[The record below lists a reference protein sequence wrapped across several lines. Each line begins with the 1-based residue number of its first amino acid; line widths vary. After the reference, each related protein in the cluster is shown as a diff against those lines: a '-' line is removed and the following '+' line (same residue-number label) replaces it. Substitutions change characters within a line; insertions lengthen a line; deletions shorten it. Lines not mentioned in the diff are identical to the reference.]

1 MKKYILLIIIAIGSL
16 TASAQA
22 YTAEQ
27 RKQISDSLRVE
38 LSKVTSAA
46 DSVRLL
52 YDILDLAR
60 YDTRLGVAEEL
71 YATSKRG
78 GSIATE
84 LDIMRRL
91 GALYGAHG
99 VEVEKITKLINEVAG
114 MPISEDQRM
123 TLAFLRI
130 QLNVINLWNNSPAE
144 RQKKVREMILD
155 RRVTESRDPY
165 DEVEYLFTICRY
177 LQDDMTGNMV
187 INYFKSLND
196 RLHDLPGDNLPLL
209 SQYYVQASLIFSEAG
224 QHQEAIEA
232 CRNLLKTIDQI
243 EEKSKAENHRYRNYD
258 INRFVAY
265 RRLLSNYI
273 ALTDEEIDE
282 TYEKIQELGRKNPD
296 IGNDVKNFQIPD
308 IYYLMGKK
316 RYGEALNLLD
326 KQIDNP
332 KNKQYLYNLYP
343 MMVEAATQVGDKE
356 SLLKASLGYT
366 DYLKSVIEGYAREHE
381 TKLTLLDDVREISGS
396 KNDLIMQQ
404 RESSIENH
412 KAMLRIALCGGIGLI
427 LVIIVIVSF
436 YIKGRYLTARLRQSN
451 EELIQERD
459 AMQATQKELIQARDH
474 ARRADS
480 HKTEFINNMSHEIRT
495 PLNALIEC
503 SHLIVDN
510 MSEEKRHYLKRY
522 ADMID
527 VSADMLRSIV
537 NDVLEIAAIDH
548 DQVSV
553 QRKVESADKICQIAV
568 NSVRKHCHEGVEMRF
583 TKPADEEFNVNSDPA
598 RIEQVLINL
607 LNNGAKFTEEGYV
620 DLTYTINP
628 TDKTISFIV
637 EDSGIGVPHGKEEVI
652 FERFEKLSNLTSGT
666 GLGLNISRAIATLL
680 GGTIKV
686 DTSYEGPGA
695 RFVFTLPIE

>member
-695 RFVFTLPIE
+695 RFVFTLPME

>member
-1 MKKYILLIIIAIGSL
+1 MKKIILLIICMI
-16 TASAQA
+16 SALGGYAQSF
-22 YTAEQ
+22 TTEQ
-27 RKQISDSLRVE
+27 RKQISDSLRIE
-38 LSKVTSAA
+38 LSKTNVVA

-52 YDILDLAR
+52 YDLLDLAR
-60 YDTRLGVAEEL
+60 YDTRVGVAEEL
-71 YATSKRG
+71 YRTSKRS

-84 LDIMRRL
+84 LDVMRRL

-99 VEVEKITKLINEVAG
+99 VEVEKIVKLINDAAG
-114 MPISEDQRM
+114 MPVSDDQRM

-130 QLNVINLWNNSPAE
+130 QLNVINLWNNTPAE
-144 RQKKVREMILD
+144 RQKKIREMILD

-165 DEVEYLFTICRY
+165 DEVEFLFTICRY
-177 LQDDMTGNMV
+177 LQDDMTGTMV
-187 INYFKSLND
+187 VNYFKRLND
-196 RLHDLPGDNLPLL
+196 RLHDLSGDNLPLL

-224 QHQEAIEA
+224 HHKEAIEA
-232 CRNLLKTIDQI
+232 CRKLLETIDQI
-243 EEKSKAENHRYRNYD
+243 EANSKAENHSYRSYD

-265 RRLLSNYI
+265 RRLLSNYV
-273 ALTDEEIDE
+273 ALTDEDIDE

-296 IGNDVKNFQIPD
+296 IGNDLKNFQIPD

-316 RYGEALNLLD
+316 RYGEALKLLNE
-326 KQIDNP
+326 QIDNP
-332 KNKQYLYNLYP
+332 KNKKSLYNLYP
-343 MMVEAATQVGDKE
+343 MMVEAATKVGDKE

-568 NSVRKHCHEGVEMRF
+568 NSVRKHCHEGVDMRF

>member
-296 IGNDVKNFQIPD
+296 IGNDLKNFQIPD

-316 RYGEALNLLD
+316 RYGEALKLLNE
-326 KQIDNP
+326 QIDNP
-332 KNKQYLYNLYP
+332 KNKKSLYNLYP
-343 MMVEAATQVGDKE
+343 MMVEAATKVGDKE

-695 RFVFTLPIE
+695 RFVFTLPME